1 MTANVSATAQ
11 PAPGRLR
18 AIAPGAL
25 ICATVALAARFLADH
40 YGGPVMLYALLFG
53 TAFNFLIDD
62 PRCRPGIEFTARTVL
77 RVGVALLGVRISVGQ
92 VTALG
97 AAPFAIVACAIAAT
111 IGFGWLLART
121 LKLRSQQGLL
131 SGSAV
136 AICGA
141 SAALAVAAVMPTH
154 AKHEEDT
161 IVTVVGVTVLSTI
174 AMVLYPIV
182 VHALGLGDTAAGV
195 FFGATIHDVA
205 QVVGAGYLISDH
217 AGEVSTVVKLTR
229 VALLVPTVLLFV
241 LHYRRRRHGSGGA
254 VALPGFLLAF
264 VVLVALNSAF
274 GLPRSLVDAAN
285 DASRWCL
292 VAAIAALGIKTSFK
306 QLADVGVRPIAL
318 MVGETV
324 FLAAFV
330 LGAMTLTGV
339 AAAR

>member
-1 MTANVSATAQ
+1 MTASASVAAQ

-18 AIAPGAL
+18 AIAPGAS

-62 PRCRPGIEFTARTVL
+62 PRCRPGIEFIARTVL

-111 IGFGWLLART
+111 IAFGWVLAR
-121 LKLRSQQGLL
+121 LLRLRSQQGLL

-174 AMVLYPIV
+174 AMVLYPIA

-205 QVVGAGYLISDH
+205 QVVGAGYLISEH

-241 LHYRRRRHGSGGA
+241 LHYRRREDGRGGA

-264 VVLVALNSAF
+264 VVLVAINSAF
-274 GLPRSLVDAAN
+274 GLPRGIVDATS
-285 DASRWCL
+285 DASRWFL

-306 QLADVGVRPIAL
+306 QLAEVGVRPIAL
-318 MVGETV
+318 MLGETI

-330 LGAMTLTGV
+330 LGAMTLAGV